1 MQEKEFNLLEESWI
15 KVITP
20 SLEQK
25 EVSLLD
31 VILHAHEY
39 TSLSGETPTQDVA
52 VLRVLLALVETIFY
66 RYNENGETDELLK
79 DDDPED
85 ILERWENYWAL
96 GKFPERAVRDYLKTW
111 EERFWLFHPET
122 PFWQVSNLKYGTDY
136 NLDCLFGN
144 IKESNNKATKH
155 HFSMVDGKEL
165 TKLHYGEALR
175 WLIHLNAYAVNIK
188 ADKKVGVP
196 GTTLPVKVG
205 RLGQLGVVMVNG
217 AHLFETLM
225 LNLCPLRED
234 KEPWGAPKPTWE
246 KEVCVLQSNQI
257 APPDN
262 LPELYTMQS
271 RRIMLKRE
279 DGYVTGFRAMGG
291 DFYPVEEDFNEP
303 MTLWRTKKDKNLDKE
318 IHVPR
323 LHDPAVHAWREF
335 PTLFEGDEED
345 HSPGVVQ
352 WMQMLK
358 NKKII
363 ASQTLLTFRMV
374 GIVYGD
380 KQNYTF
386 GDCVDDNIVMSAG
399 ILEELGGKWIDL
411 ITEQVE
417 KCQSVAEALNR
428 LAAKLNKL
436 FYGTGSVKS
445 NIKDLL
451 VSRYYV
457 SIDHAFRQWLV
468 GIDPTQ
474 GSPEEKLVEWERKSS
489 YYARKVVEDYIAT
502 LGMDIFIFKEGDK
515 GLLTVP
521 SIQNEYHRDLRK
533 IYKL

>member
-1 MQEKEFNLLEESWI
+1 MQEKDFNLLEKSWI

-31 VILHAHEY
+31 VILCAHEY

-66 RYNENGETDELLK
+66 RYDAEGEKDELLK
-79 DDDPED
+79 DDDPEMV
-85 ILERWENYWAL
+85 LERWKNYWAL
-96 GKFPERAVRDYLKTW
+96 GKFPEQAVRDYLKTW

-144 IKESNNKATKH
+144 IKESKHETTKH
-155 HFSMVDGKEL
+155 HFSMVDGEEL
-165 TKLHYGEALR
+165 TRMCYEEAAR
-175 WLIHLNAYAVNIK
+175 WLIHLNAYAVNIQP
-188 ADKKVGVP
+188 DKTEGVP

-205 RLGQLGVVMVNG
+205 RLGQLGVVMING
-217 AHLFETLM
+217 NHLFETLM
-225 LNLCPLRED
+225 LNLCPLKEG
-234 KEPWGAPKPTWE
+234 KEPWGSPKPTWE
-246 KEVCVLQSNQI
+246 KEVCILQSNQI

-279 DGYVTGFRAMGG
+279 DGYVIGFKAMRG
-291 DFYPVEEDFNEP
+291 DFYPVEDDFNEP
-303 MTLWRTKKDKNLDKE
+303 MTLWSKRKDKNLDKE
-318 IHVPR
+318 IYVPR
-323 LHDPAVHAWREF
+323 LHDPAVHSWREF
-335 PTLFEGDEED
+335 PALFEGDEED

-352 WMQMLK
+352 WMQMLC

-363 ASQTLLTFRMV
+363 APRNLITFRMV
-374 GIVYGD
+374 GMVYGN
-380 KQNYTF
+380 KNFIY
-386 GDCVDDNIVMSAG
+386 GDCVDDTIEMSAG
-399 ILEELGGKWIDL
+399 ILEELGKDWVGWITD
-411 ITEQVE
+411 EVE
-417 KCQSVAEALNR
+417 KCQSVAEALKR

-474 GSPEEKLVEWERKSS
+474 GSSEEKLVEWERKSS